1 MAHMPSLLL
10 RMAASTR
17 KWLLSIKNLRL
28 RSKLKTGSKMRLR
41 SKLLKRTLRSSLNS
55 SSRKKKLVRV
65 VLRNKHP

>member
-1 MAHMPSLLL
+1 MAHMPSLQLK
-10 RMAASTR
+10 MAASTR

-28 RSKLKTGSKMRLR
+28 RSKLKIGIKMRLR

-65 VLRNKHP
+65 VSRNKHP